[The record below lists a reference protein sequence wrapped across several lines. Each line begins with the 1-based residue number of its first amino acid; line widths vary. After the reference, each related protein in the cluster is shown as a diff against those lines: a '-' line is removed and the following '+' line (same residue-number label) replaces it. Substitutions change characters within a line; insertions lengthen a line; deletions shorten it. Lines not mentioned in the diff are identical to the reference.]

1 MIPKHPVEG
10 ELGQAIAHLSAASRI
25 LLFVHKVPDGD
36 CLGSVS
42 AMLSVLEA
50 CGKKAIAYCDDPAPL
65 GYRFLPGLSR
75 LYDAA
80 TLPPF
85 EPDLLVVLDSADRGR
100 IGDGVRWL
108 DGNVPVVNIDHHIGN
123 GCFGDVNWLDPSA
136 PACGEMIFHLCRA
149 AGWTIT
155 PDVAT
160 ALYTA
165 VMTDTGSFQ
174 YANTTA
180 DTLRLAAE
188 LRDLGARV
196 NEIREE
202 VYERKPLA
210 YLRLLSSVLTSL
222 QLSADGRVAWL
233 RVTGETMTV
242 SGAGANDCDGLINYP
257 RAIDGVQ
264 VALLFREVDAG
275 QIKVGFRSKG
285 DIDVYAIARRFGGG
299 GHRRASGCTFM
310 GGLDDAEK
318 QIVQAV
324 MDEIGTA

>member
-1 MIPKHPVEG
+1 MMQKPPAEG
-10 ELGQAIAHLSAASRI
+10 ELGQVIAHLSAASRI
-25 LLFVHKVPDGD
+25 LLIVHKVPDGD

-42 AMLSVLEA
+42 AMLSVLLAE
-50 CGKKAIAYCDDPAPL
+50 GKETAAFCEDPAPV
-65 GYRFLPGLSR
+65 GYRFLPNLSR
-75 LYDAA
+75 LYHAE
-80 TLPPF
+80 TMPPF
-85 EPDLLVVLDSADRGR
+85 QPDLIVVLDSADRGR
-100 IGDGVRWL
+100 IGEAVRLL
-108 DGNVPVVNIDHHIGN
+108 DGNAPVVNIDHHIGN
-123 GCFGDVNWLDPSA
+123 SRFGDINWLDPAA
-136 PACGEMIFHLCRA
+136 PACGEMIYTLCRE
-149 AGWTIT
+149 AGWMIT

-188 LRDLGARV
+188 LRDLGARA

-210 YLRLLSSVLTSL
+210 YLSLLSAALPTL
-222 QLSADGRVAWL
+222 QVSGEGRVAWL
-233 RVTGETMTV
+233 RVTGETIAA

-264 VALLFREVDAG
+264 VALLFREVSAG
-275 QIKVGFRSKG
+275 EIKVGFRSKG

-299 GHRRASGCTFM
+299 GHRRASGCTFL
-310 GGLDDAEK
+310 GRLEEAEA

-324 MDEIGTA
+324 MEQLGTA